1 MSVLLKR
8 GVWDDIKPVMNR
20 AVGKIAGVYA
30 AYGQDLIITSMREG
44 THGNG
49 SLHYL
54 GFAVDCRKGKV
65 PISAI
70 SMALGADFDCID
82 ESNHYHIEFDP
93 K

>member
-8 GVWDDIKPVMNR
+8 GVRDDIKPVMNR
-20 AVGKIAGVYA
+20 AVGKMASVYS

-49 SLHYL
+49 SVHYL
-54 GFAVDCRKGKV
+54 GLAIDCRRGNV

-70 SMALGADFDCID
+70 SAALGADFDCID